1 MHCYQN
7 NIEMKKP
14 NQINKVVYI
23 LLAVLTLTPWISPA
37 MALFAGILFAL
48 FFKIPNPTF
57 NKDLSNK
64 LLKWSVVFLGFG
76 LNAVDAMKTGSEGS
90 LITFS
95 SIALTLGFGAFL
107 GKKLG
112 LDKTIYR
119 LIASGTAICGGS
131 AIAAMAPALKADEHQ
146 ISVAMATVFI
156 LNAVALVL
164 FPIVGHYFDLSQ
176 TQFGWWAAL
185 AIHDTSA
192 VVGAAAKYG
201 EEALTIATMVK
212 LTRALWIVPISLIAS
227 LSQKGKM
234 SLKTMPT
241 FIIGFVIAMLIN
253 SYVPG
258 AEIIAPAC
266 KFIAHKGLGLALFTI
281 GCTLDIS
288 SIKHVGTRPMY
299 QGITLWVVISTLSLF
314 AVIHLF

>member
-1 MHCYQN
+1 MK
-7 NIEMKKP
+7 MKKS
-14 NQINKVVYI
+14 NQYNKVVYVV
-23 LLAVLTLTPWISPA
+23 LALLTLTPWVTPA
-37 MALFAGILFAL
+37 MSLFAGIIFAL
-48 FFKIPNPTF
+48 LFKIPNPTL
-57 NKDLSNK
+57 NKNLSNK
-64 LLKWSVVFLGFG
+64 LMKWSVVFLGFG

-95 SIALTLGFGAFL
+95 SIALTLTFGAYI

-131 AIAAMAPALKADEHQ
+131 AIAAMAPALKADQHQ

-156 LNAVALVL
+156 LNAVALVA
-164 FPIVGHYFDLSQ
+164 FPVVGEYFHLSQ

-201 EEALTIATMVK
+201 EEALQIATTVK
-212 LTRALWIVPISLIAS
+212 LTRALWIVPISLIAAF
-227 LSQKGKM
+227 SQKGKM
-234 SLKTMPT
+234 SLKTMPI
-241 FIIGFVIAMLIN
+241 FIFGFIVAMLIN

-258 AEIIAPAC
+258 ADALAPVC
-266 KFIAHKGLGLALFTI
+266 KFIAHKGLSLALFTV
-281 GCTLDIS
+281 GCTMDVS
-288 SIKHVGTRPMY
+288 SVKHVGTRPMY
-299 QGITLWVVISTLSLF
+299 QGIALWIIVSSISLF

>member
-1 MHCYQN
+1 
-7 NIEMKKP
+7 MKKP
-14 NQINKVVYI
+14 NNKIVYI
-23 LLAVLTLTPWISPA
+23 LLALSTLTPWVTPA
-37 MALFAGILFAL
+37 MSLFAGILFAV
-48 FFKIPNPTF
+48 FFTIPNTSL
-57 NKDLSNK
+57 NKSLSNK

-90 LITFS
+90 LVTFS

-131 AIAAMAPALKADEHQ
+131 AIAAMAPALRADDKQ

-156 LNAVALVL
+156 LNAVALVV
-164 FPIVGHYFDLSQ
+164 FPVIGNHFDLTQ

-201 EEALTIATMVK
+201 DEALKIATTVK

-227 LSQKGKM
+227 FSQKGKM

-258 AEIIAPAC
+258 AEAIAPFC
-266 KFIAHKGLGLALFTI
+266 KFIAHKGLSLALFTI
-281 GCTLDIS
+281 GCTMDVS
-288 SIKHVGTRPMY
+288 SLKHVGTKPMY
-299 QGITLWVVISTLSLF
+299 QGIALWVVISSLSL
-314 AVIHLF
+314 VTVMYLF